1 MFAARF
7 DPNALIVEETPS
19 DVEEQFSSNETNNKK
34 RKLESDGESSSS
46 EDDSESDSDSD
57 SDGESESES
66 DSENA
71 AKSNQETEI
80 PSGEAEIESSSESE
94 SEDDSESESEAQ
106 SEENEDV
113 PMEEDTE
120 EAEQFLDSDI
130 EMADSAEVVNPSENE
145 EPIIQEHESKYSSII
160 SRFNKSLI
168 KSSKLPQDQDSDS
181 ESEPENFQDLKP
193 LPQPALPRDQR
204 LSRTYTNNNLSWLT
218 TTPYYIKPDELKPFS
233 QFPLLSTKIQE
244 NLAKVMN
251 FDNAFATQIQTL
263 DILLP
268 EISNTLNPVRFKG
281 DLLVNAST
289 GSGKTLAYSI
299 PIIQSLQN
307 RVVPKLACVIIV
319 PTKPLINQVYKTLTM
334 LSRGISLNIVTLGTK
349 EISLREESKKLK
361 SHVPDII
368 VSTPGRFVD
377 HLNLESISLKHLQW
391 CVIDEA
397 DRLLNQSFQD
407 WSNTLITKLN
417 EVFDKSQN
425 NNISQNF
432 KLNFIKMIFSAT
444 LTTDPGKLTN
454 LKFNK
459 PRLIIVNDEE
469 QLLKS
474 EKQHIFTLPTQL
486 SEHILKFS
494 SASSS
499 VKPLLLLNL
508 IKNKLIDGS
517 SGNVLIFTNSNEATI
532 RLSRLLSIIISKL
545 KLQITVSN
553 INSTL
558 SKAQISKTLQS
569 FIEGSINVVISTDL
583 MARGMDIATIKHVV
597 NYDLPNS
604 SREYVHRVGRTA
616 RANQSGY
623 AYNFLIGKGE
633 EKFFKTFE
641 MDIGRNENVINDLE
655 LDSDVTK
662 SWTAAYEESLKQ
674 LEQEVHKSH

>member
-7 DPNALIVEETPS
+7 DPNALLVEVTTS
-19 DVEEQFSSNETNNKK
+19 DTENNSDNEELDSKK
-34 RKLESDGESSSS
+34 RKLESDDEDDDKSSSESEYSSDNSDDEDVSSSS
-46 EDDSESDSDSD
+46 DSSESESDSDS
-57 SDGESESES
+57 ESR
-66 DSENA
+66 
-71 AKSNQETEI
+71 
-80 PSGEAEIESSSESE
+80 SESE
-94 SEDDSESESEAQ
+94 SEEIKREMLVVGQTLQDIQRKDEDGDVEMVDQATP
-106 SEENEDV
+106 EE
-113 PMEEDTE
+113 
-120 EAEQFLDSDI
+120 EQNQ
-130 EMADSAEVVNPSENE
+130 EPVEE
-145 EPIIQEHESKYSSII
+145 EPIVQEHESKFTNII

-168 KSSKLPQDQDSDS
+168 KSAKLVDNDDSSSKLES
-181 ESEPENFQDLKP
+181 ESVQDLKP

-204 LSRTYTNNNLSWLT
+204 LSRTYASDNLSWLT
-218 TTPYYIKPDELKPFS
+218 TTPYYIRPEQLKPFS
-233 QFPLLSTKIQE
+233 DFPLLSEKLLE
-244 NLAKVMN
+244 NLTKVME

-263 DILLP
+263 DLLLP
-268 EISNTLNPVRFKG
+268 EISRKLNPVKFKG

-349 EISLREESKKLK
+349 EISLKEESKKLK
-361 SHVPDII
+361 INIPDIVI
-368 VSTPGRFVD
+368 TTPGRLVD
-377 HLNLESISLKHLQW
+377 HLNLESLSLKHLQW

-407 WSNTLITKLN
+407 WSNTLISKLN
-417 EVFDKSQN
+417 EIFDKSQN
-425 NNISQNF
+425 NNISQNY

-459 PRLIIVNDEE
+459 PRLVIVNDKE
-469 QLLKS
+469 QLLNS
-474 EKQHIFTLPTQL
+474 DKQQIFTLPLYL
-486 SEHILKFS
+486 SEFNLKFS
-494 SASSS
+494 SAASS

-508 IKNKLIDGS
+508 VKNKLSDAS
-517 SGNVLIFTNSNEATI
+517 SSNVLIFTNSNEATI
-532 RLSRLLSIIISKL
+532 RLSRLLNILTENLSL
-545 KLQITVSN
+545 DITVAN

-558 SKAQISKTLQS
+558 SKSQILKTLQG
-569 FIEGSINVVISTDL
+569 FTTGAINVVISTDL
-583 MARGMDIATIKHVV
+583 MARGIDVATIKHVV

-616 RANQSGY
+616 RANQSGS

-641 MDIGRNENVINDLE
+641 MDISRNDKTIDVLE
-655 LDSDVTK
+655 LDDTVTK
-662 SWTAAYEESLKQ
+662 EWTIAYEAALKQ
-674 LEQEVHKSH
+674 LEKEVHKPYHSGN